1 MSCSH
6 KEETLT
12 EEVCSK
18 YGVEKEL
25 KQLESFNESIS
36 KEFALGS
43 RGLLTLLGTVSADII
58 GIQSGFNAASSV
70 ASFITAL
77 TGGTV
82 GPVATLG
89 VLAASGLIGAGTSYV
104 AYKGCTLTAV
114 PDVSFYDVVLD
125 DLFSKVG
132 LINSKVDLFKSE
144 MSKMDL
150 SQIDIATDVLD
161 DDLCILTANLHND
174 IIDSTLVGNQ
184 ARANLDPFVPIGPV
198 EEYYD
203 IPLFTTSEC

>member
-12 EEVCSK
+12 EEMCSK
-18 YGVEKEL
+18 YGLEKEL
-25 KQLESFNESIS
+25 KRLESFNKSIS

-82 GPVATLG
+82 GPV
-89 VLAASGLIGAGTSYV
+89 
-104 AYKGCTLTAV
+104 
-114 PDVSFYDVVLD
+114 
-125 DLFSKVG
+125 
-132 LINSKVDLFKSE
+132 
-144 MSKMDL
+144 
-150 SQIDIATDVLD
+150 
-161 DDLCILTANLHND
+161 
-174 IIDSTLVGNQ
+174 
-184 ARANLDPFVPIGPV
+184 